1 VSLALGWI
9 QLMDLFWLQE
19 LYFPTI
25 GHILLLGASFFAGI
39 HFYRLLG
46 LKSNCLVILPNQTV
60 WSKNKSVQL
69 AQFKIY
75 GLSFFVVALLFCS
88 FSALNFW
95 TVPFPASKS
104 PAVEAGRIM
113 LAYLNLS
120 IGLVLPLFFSLQVA
134 LKQKIESA
142 TFRACVF
149 TAQPFL
155 HLFIFI
161 TAALLTIPWL
171 EAPKAILGQS
181 ILNPEG
187 VAFFLGM
194 AACGSILPGIS
205 FGAINLL
212 KSPSTRYSFVGVSF
226 KDIIREQKLL
236 ESEDFSI
243 ALLENKTDSEITFL
257 IKLAKY
263 AGNLEQADLIS
274 QYLLTRHSTE
284 IEPQRQTL
292 S

>member
-1 VSLALGWI
+1 
-9 QLMDLFWLQE
+9 MDLFWLQE
-19 LYFPTI
+19 LYLPVIKAVLF
-25 GHILLLGASFFAGI
+25 LGALIFASNYA
-39 HFYRLLG
+39 YRFIGMRKG
-46 LKSNCLVILPNQTV
+46 LPVLPNQVV

-75 GLSFFVVALLFCS
+75 GLSFFVAAALFCT

-95 TVPFPASKS
+95 SGMFPFPTS
-104 PAVEAGRIM
+104 PAVEGGRTM

-120 IGLVLPLFFSLQVA
+120 IGMVLPLFFCVQVA
-134 LKQKIESA
+134 LKQKVESS
-142 TFRACVF
+142 TFRACLL

-155 HLFIFI
+155 HLLIFI
-161 TAALLTIPWL
+161 TASLLTIPWL

-181 ILNPEG
+181 FLNPEG

-194 AACGSILPGIS
+194 AAGYSLLPGMS
-205 FGAINLL
+205 FWLL
-212 KSPSTRYSFVGVSF
+212 NFFKSPSARCSFAGVSF
-226 KDIIREQKLL
+226 EDMIREQNFL
-236 ESEDFSI
+236 ESDDFSI
-243 ALLENKTDSEITFL
+243 AVLENKTDSEITFL

-274 QYLLTRHSTE
+274 QYLLARHTIQ
-284 IEPQRQTL
+284 IEPQWQRL

>member
-1 VSLALGWI
+1 MINEV
-9 QLMDLFWLQE
+9 LF
-19 LYFPTI
+19 
-25 GHILLLGASFFAGI
+25 LGAVMFASNYA
-39 HFYRLLG
+39 YRFIGMRKG
-46 LKSNCLVILPNQTV
+46 LPVLPNQVV

-69 AQFKIY
+69 AQLKIY
-75 GLSFFVVALLFCS
+75 SLSFFIAAALFCT

-95 TVPFPASKS
+95 SGMFPFPTS
-104 PAVEAGRIM
+104 PAVQGGQTM

-120 IGLVLPLFFSLQVA
+120 IGMVLPLFFCVQVA
-134 LKQKIESA
+134 LKQKVESS
-142 TFRACVF
+142 TFRACLL
-149 TAQPFL
+149 TAQPFI

-161 TAALLTIPWL
+161 TVALLTIPWL

-194 AACGSILPGIS
+194 AAGYSLLPGMS
-205 FGAINLL
+205 FWLL
-212 KSPSTRYSFVGVSF
+212 NFFKSPSTRYSFVGVSF
-226 KDIIREQKLL
+226 KDMIREQKFL

-243 ALLENKTDSEITFL
+243 AMLENKTDSEITFL
-257 IKLAKY
+257 LKLAKY

-274 QYLLTRHSTE
+274 QYLLRRHTTR
-284 IEPQRQTL
+284 IEQKRQTL